1 MIESVLITN
10 IINALGE
17 GVTSRN
23 WATIMKANPLTRG
36 QVTSGTQV
44 HRSNRRDNST
54 RFIGMPEFRFVCNQ
68 VHPQSV
74 LWHGSASS
82 SPVNQA
88 FLSFCLRKAPDFVA
102 LAK

>member
-1 MIESVLITN
+1 MINNVLVANSSKAVGGI
-10 IINALGE
+10 
-17 GVTSRN
+17 VSHN
-23 WATIMKANPLTRG
+23 WATIVKANPLTRG

-54 RFIGMPEFRFVCNQ
+54 RFIGMPEFRLVCNQ
-68 VHPQSV
+68 VHPQIV
-74 LWHGSASS
+74 LWHGRASS

-88 FLSFCLRKAPDFVA
+88 FLSFFLRKVTDFVA